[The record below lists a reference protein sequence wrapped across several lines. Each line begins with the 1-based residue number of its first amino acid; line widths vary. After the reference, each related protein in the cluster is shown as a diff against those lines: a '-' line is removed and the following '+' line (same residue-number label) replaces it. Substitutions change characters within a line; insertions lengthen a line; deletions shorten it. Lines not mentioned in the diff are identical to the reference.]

1 MDEQIRALIEQF
13 VNDNI
18 DTFHERRLAAIK
30 KLKLTK
36 VLARKNPYL
45 FRAKN
50 LNRPADL
57 VAAILDAGLSSSE
70 EGSFG
75 VFLES
80 LAVFVAEI
88 TGGGMKSA
96 VAGLDIELT
105 RGGIR
110 YLITVK
116 SGQNWGNKA
125 SRKTMTDDFTTALKV
140 LRQNPQ
146 IGQLQPVEGICY
158 GKFGVKTP
166 DRGHQDKGNYVRMIG
181 QRFWELISGDSD
193 LYIDIIEPLGHEAE
207 AHAAKF
213 EAERDATYTRLT
225 DEFIHTFCDAE
236 FHIDWH
242 KLVETVSQ
250 TNAPRKRTSLVA
262 QVEKPQKKKRQ
273 K

>member
-1 MDEQIRALIEQF
+1 MDDQIRALIELF
-13 VNDNI
+13 VHENI

-75 VFLES
+75 GFLEA
-80 LAVFVAEI
+80 LAVFVAEK

-96 VAGLDIELT
+96 VPGIDIELT

-116 SGQNWGNKA
+116 SGQNWGNA
-125 SRKTMTDDFTTALKV
+125 DSRKKMTDNFRTALRI

-146 IGQLQPVEGICY
+146 IGQLQPIEGICY
-158 GKFGVKTP
+158 GTFGVKSP
-166 DRGHQDKGNYVRMIG
+166 DRGQQDRGDYIRIIG
-181 QRFWELISGDSD
+181 QRFWELISGDSE
-193 LYIDIIEPLGHEAE
+193 LYVDMIEPLGHEAE

-236 FHIDWH
+236 YQIDWH
-242 KLVETVSQ
+242 KLVETVSK
-250 TNAPRKRTSLVA
+250 TNAPKAPRKR
-262 QVEKPQKKKRQ
+262 RNMRG
-273 K
+273 